1 MALAPNMAM
10 VYIGIGSNI
19 DKHIH
24 IPKILQELH
33 ELFGELKISPIYQ
46 TAAIGFEGEDFY
58 NLTVGLQT
66 DMSPQQMYAQLRQ
79 LEAVHERER
88 NSVNQY
94 ISRTLDLD
102 QLLYDDQQINDGKV
116 IIPSPDILEYA
127 FVLKPLADIAA
138 DLVHPVLQ
146 ISMRQLW
153 DQADFHSV
161 ELKQVSLT
169 DLKVSTN

>member
-1 MALAPNMAM
+1 MAK

-24 IPKILQELH
+24 IPKILQELQ
-33 ELFGELKISPIYQ
+33 EKYGELKISPIYQ
-46 TAAIGFEGEDFY
+46 TPAIGFKGEDFY
-58 NLTVGLQT
+58 NLAVGLQT
-66 DMSPQQMYAQLRQ
+66 DLTPQQMYTQLRQ
-79 LEAVHERER
+79 LEADHERER
-88 NSVNQY
+88 DSVNQY

-146 ISMRQLW
+146 ISMQKLW
-153 DQADFHSV
+153 DQAEFNSV
-161 ELKQVSLT
+161 ELKQVLLDDEKSVS
-169 DLKVSTN
+169 KVSNK